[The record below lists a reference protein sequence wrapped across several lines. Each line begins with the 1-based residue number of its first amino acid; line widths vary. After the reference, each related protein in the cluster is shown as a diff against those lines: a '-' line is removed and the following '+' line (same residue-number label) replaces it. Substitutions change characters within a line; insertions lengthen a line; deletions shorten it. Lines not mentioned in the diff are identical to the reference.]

1 MDLQNLHNLVKEQ
14 GGCFFYSGPVLQDCI
29 EGMAQTLIQVLRAD
43 GVDMKHAQ
51 SVFSVFIE
59 MTQNIMKYSDD
70 IRKLSDDEE
79 LMYGAISV
87 SAADDCYTIRC
98 GNLIRK
104 DNVEDLKSRLDE
116 LIPMTHEEIRAF
128 YKKRIY
134 DKSHTTPKGAG
145 LGLIEIAKLA
155 KEPFSYEFLPVSDDV
170 SYYILTAI
178 VGGKSNV

>member
-1 MDLQNLHNLVKEQ
+1 MDLQNLHNQVKDQ

-59 MTQNIMKYSDD
+59 MTQNIMKYSDE
-70 IRKLSDDEE
+70 IRVIGEDEE
-79 LMYGAISV
+79 MMYGAIAVALS
-87 SAADDCYTIRC
+87 DDGYMIRC
-98 GNLIRK
+98 GNLIRNENI
-104 DNVEDLKSRLDE
+104 DNLKGRLEE
-116 LIPMTHEEIRAF
+116 LIPMTHEEVRAF

-155 KEPFSYEFLPVSDDV
+155 KEPFSYEFIPVSDTE
-170 SYYILTAI
+170 SYYILTAMI
-178 VGGKSNV
+178 GGKSNV